1 LHDKLKLINHMKK
14 NRGLF
19 VSITVF
25 AALYISC
32 KSDDSTSSNA
42 QLTAPSNLVATTI
55 SARQIELTW
64 QDNEDNEE
72 GFLIERSKSAQE
84 TLETVDTVGK
94 NFTRFR
100 ATMLE
105 PNTSYFFRVRT
116 FRGTGESLLS
126 NFSEATTFDNFGPWV
141 ELNSEMDLHFH
152 GVAMTDNATGIVVGE
167 RGTILRTTNNGQS
180 WTQPFSRTENALF
193 DVMFLNSDVGVAVGA
208 AIPDP
213 SVVLRTRFGG
223 TEWRVDDLFLQEDLR
238 AAILIDKNTGVAV
251 GENGTILKTSGEL
264 PWRAIL
270 NPANNDLFDVN
281 FIDASTGFTVGS
293 EGDILKTNNGG
304 DSWVNQA
311 SGTVE
316 TLRGIC
322 FPDSNSAIIVGH
334 SGTILHTKDGGANWA
349 SQESGTGQ
357 NLFAVSFASRDIG
370 FTVGQNGLILA
381 TTDGGLNWQKQA
393 SGTTNNLLAV
403 DFLDSNTGMI
413 AGEYGTVL
421 LTTVGG
427 RN

>member
-1 LHDKLKLINHMKK
+1 MKK

-32 KSDDSTSSNA
+32 KSDDSTSSNV
-42 QLTAPSNLVATTI
+42 QLIAPSNLVATTI

-64 QDNEDNEE
+64 QDNEDNEK
-72 GFLIERSKSAQE
+72 GFSIERSKGAQE
-84 TLETVDTVGK
+84 ILETVDDIGP

-105 PNTSYFFRVRT
+105 PNTRYFFRVQT
-116 FRGTGESLLS
+116 FRGTNESLLS
-126 NFSEATTFDNFGPWV
+126 NFAEARTFDNLGPWV

-167 RGTILRTTNNGQS
+167 RGTILRTSNNGQS
-180 WTQPFSRTENALF
+180 WAQPFSRTENTLF
-193 DVMFLNSDVGVAVGA
+193 DIMFLNSDVGIAVGA

-281 FIDASTGFTVGS
+281 SIDASTGFTIGS
-293 EGDILKTNNGG
+293 EGDILKTSNGG

-357 NLFAVSFASRDIG
+357 NLFAVSFASGDTG
-370 FTVGQNGLILA
+370 FAVGQNGLILG